1 MGNRSSF
8 ILDGG
13 VFLSNKEGFVL
24 HEAFVVI
31 ALCSVMILNLMV
43 LYQVQKKREE
53 LMNSIEQQINQSWE
67 EIFSSFQECEACLVE
82 EEIETDPS

>member
-1 MGNRSSF
+1 MEKELSF

-13 VFLSNKEGFVL
+13 VFLSNKEGFIL

-31 ALCSVMILNLMV
+31 ALCSVVVLNLIV
-43 LYQVQKKREE
+43 LFQVQIKREE

-67 EIFSSFQECEACLVE
+67 EIFSSFQECEACLIE
-82 EEIETDPS
+82 EENQEAS